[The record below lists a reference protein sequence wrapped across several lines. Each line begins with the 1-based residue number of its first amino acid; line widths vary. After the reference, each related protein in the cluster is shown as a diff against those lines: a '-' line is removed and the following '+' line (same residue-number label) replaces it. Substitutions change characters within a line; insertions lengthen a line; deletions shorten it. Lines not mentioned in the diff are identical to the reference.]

1 MQLSVPGKDDLAT
14 EVGGRNCCQEDPDM
28 RIGPSSLKIPFSII
42 ILVFTNALEQLDKI
56 SHLHLITCSYVYKLH
71 SQGS

>member
-1 MQLSVPGKDDLAT
+1 
-14 EVGGRNCCQEDPDM
+14 M
-28 RIGPSSLKIPFSII
+28 RIGPSSLKIPFSIT

-56 SHLHLITCSYVYKLH
+56 SHLNLITCSYVYKLH